1 MEKFMFLFRGG
12 DTHIHTA
19 KDTEE
24 VKAYIESWNTWMG
37 GLAQQGI
44 LEGGE
49 ALQTTGKLV
58 TGKDKVVTDGSFVDA
73 QDMVGGNLIVKA
85 KDIHEA
91 VEISKGCPIFKE
103 NGKVEVRQIQ
113 KRGN

>member
-1 MEKFMFLFRGG
+1 MFLFRGG

-19 KDTEE
+19 ENTQE
-24 VKAYIESWNTWMG
+24 VMAYIESWNTWMG
-37 GLAQQGI
+37 GLAQKGI
-44 LEGGE
+44 LEGGD

-58 TGKDKVVTDGSFVDA
+58 TGKDKLVTDGPFLDS
-73 QDMVGGNLIVKA
+73 QEMVGGNLIVKA
-85 KDIHEA
+85 KDIDEA

-113 KRGN
+113 KREN